1 MQSTNLAVQRW
12 IISVDKSCSSWALSS
27 LYMHGSVIISRL
39 ESRPVVLLSSRA
51 EISRSELG
59 IKVWVGERRGK

>member
-1 MQSTNLAVQRW
+1 MQSTNLAVQRS